1 MKKYLRNLVMAAMCA
16 GLGVSAQAALTLS
29 NYEATV
35 EAQNPGFFFT
45 FNGGSLANVVNSGT
59 PTLSA
64 SASVADQFIYDIFEN
79 PTNCVFFTIV
89 GDYLNDPSES
99 SDHILSGGGTATS
112 NSTAVGTITLL
123 FRPPDPG
130 PPSGVTTGPSGHCVF
145 SAGGTLSS
153 DNAFSL
159 IIQNPN
165 SYSNP
170 PCSLVLAFGDSTNVL
185 LAASNL
191 VWDAWYYFALT
202 YNESDTSTNKATW
215 YLGRLTGAGTLA
227 TGTTLNTNVA
237 VAGDGTDFY
246 LGSEPSAVTTL
257 CKPGDGRVD
266 EVATWNKQLTAAQIQ
281 AQFAALPNPAV
292 PPVSAYRAVITNQAP
307 THYFQLNSNTVDT
320 VTGSSLTVTNWNL
333 AVGVVHPITN
343 YPPFQYTVGYSYD
356 YFLDPFGAAY
366 FATGSDAIW
375 TNVNLLNGGGTFT
388 GSLGSGKGSV
398 SGMFHALA
406 CTNYYIG
413 QKFIFDAG
421 GDTGTSNSFALL
433 LESTNAP
440 SPYSL
445 KMRFGDSTSVLVSDT
460 NILSEWYYF
469 AITYDETTSTN
480 QAQWW
485 VGRPGG
491 TLQYSSFTALTG
503 SLAGAGNV
511 FVIGN
516 EGTNGVPGSDS
527 AFRYQQSSHTSNGQV
542 SQLAIWNRILGS
554 NEVAAQF
561 NALSA
566 STPVLPFQIT
576 FDHPYE

>member
-1 MKKYLRNLVMAAMCA
+1 M
-16 GLGVSAQAALTLS
+16 
-29 NYEATV
+29 
-35 EAQNPGFFFT
+35 
-45 FNGGSLANVVNSGT
+45 
-59 PTLSA
+59 
-64 SASVADQFIYDIFEN
+64 
-79 PTNCVFFTIV
+79 
-89 GDYLNDPSES
+89 
-99 SDHILSGGGTATS
+99 
-112 NSTAVGTITLL
+112 
-123 FRPPDPG
+123 
-130 PPSGVTTGPSGHCVF
+130 
-145 SAGGTLSS
+145 
-153 DNAFSL
+153 
-159 IIQNPN
+159 
-165 SYSNP
+165 
-170 PCSLVLAFGDSTNVL
+170 
-185 LAASNL
+185 
-191 VWDAWYYFALT
+191 
-202 YNESDTSTNKATW
+202 
-215 YLGRLTGAGTLA
+215 
-227 TGTTLNTNVA
+227 
-237 VAGDGTDFY
+237 
-246 LGSEPSAVTTL
+246 
-257 CKPGDGRVD
+257 
-266 EVATWNKQLTAAQIQ
+266 
-281 AQFAALPNPAV
+281 
-292 PPVSAYRAVITNQAP
+292 
-307 THYFQLNSNTVDT
+307 
-320 VTGSSLTVTNWNL
+320 
-333 AVGVVHPITN
+333 
-343 YPPFQYTVGYSYD
+343 GYSYD

-375 TNVNLLNGGGTFT
+375 TNVNLLNGEAPSPALSAAARVPSPACFT
-388 GSLGSGKGSV
+388 HSP
-398 SGMFHALA
+398 AQTIILA
-406 CTNYYIG
+406 RNLFSTPV
-413 QKFIFDAG
+413 

>member
-1 MKKYLRNLVMAAMCA
+1 MRRPWRLGTSGVDALQLRGNSGSPKP
-16 GLGVSAQAALTLS
+16 GL
-29 NYEATV
+29 
-35 EAQNPGFFFT
+35 FFT

-281 AQFAALPNPAV
+281 AQFAALPNPA
-292 PPVSAYRAVITNQAP
+292 
-307 THYFQLNSNTVDT
+307 
-320 VTGSSLTVTNWNL
+320 
-333 AVGVVHPITN
+333 
-343 YPPFQYTVGYSYD
+343 
-356 YFLDPFGAAY
+356 GAA
-366 FATGSDAIW
+366 G
-375 TNVNLLNGGGTFT
+375 
-388 GSLGSGKGSV
+388 LGLSSGDYQPG
-398 SGMFHALA
+398 A
-406 CTNYYIG
+406 
-413 QKFIFDAG
+413 
-421 GDTGTSNSFALL
+421 
-433 LESTNAP
+433 
-440 SPYSL
+440 YSL
-445 KMRFGDSTSVLVSDT
+445 FPT
-460 NILSEWYYF
+460 E
-469 AITYDETTSTN
+469 
-480 QAQWW
+480 Q
-485 VGRPGG
+485 
-491 TLQYSSFTALTG
+491 QYSG
-503 SLAGAGNV
+503 HGNWV
-511 FVIGN
+511 VLDRNQLELG
-516 EGTNGVPGSDS
+516 GWRRP
-527 AFRYQQSSHTSNGQV
+527 SHHK
-542 SQLAIWNRILGS
+542 
-554 NEVAAQF
+554 
-561 NALSA
+561 
-566 STPVLPFQIT
+566 LPPISVHRGLFL
-576 FDHPYE
+576 